1 MTNPGG
7 KGSTQRPLAVEFE
20 EWAKNFDTIFK
31 PKDKHKVSGVPYKVG
46 LDDALLKHEPCSGH
60 AFQAEEDMIATLE
73 HENRCLRARIE
84 RLEEELRNASRTD

>member
-7 KGSTQRPLAVEFE
+7 KGSAPRPFSDYQQFE
-20 EWAKNFDTIFK
+20 KNWDQIFK
-31 PKDKHKVSGVPYKVG
+31 KEHKVSGVPYKVG

-60 AFQAEEDMIATLE
+60 AFQADEDMIATLE

-84 RLEEELRNASRTD
+84 RLEEELKNASRTD